1 MDAREKVNDTE
12 SSISRLLLS
21 QGRPTPGLSNK
32 AQREKHHAK
41 EQANGRENSFNR
53 MTGRS
58 WERKR
63 WKQGP
68 QSLDWPARD
77 RGELERCLPCP
88 VILLF
93 CTMDFWPVNLG
104 YLENPNFQG
113 LSACKVNARLTHTY
127 MHLKLY
133 LGYKSLHLCHKP
145 QGIIP
150 SIKPGT
156 LQPSI
161 PRVLM

>member
-32 AQREKHHAK
+32 VEREKHHAK

-68 QSLDWPARD
+68 ESLD
-77 RGELERCLPCP
+77 
-88 VILLF
+88 
-93 CTMDFWPVNLG
+93 
-104 YLENPNFQG
+104 
-113 LSACKVNARLTHTY
+113 
-127 MHLKLY
+127 
-133 LGYKSLHLCHKP
+133 
-145 QGIIP
+145 
-150 SIKPGT
+150 
-156 LQPSI
+156 
-161 PRVLM
+161 